1 MLLNIFISQMK
12 YLIFLSIE
20 ITKPKRP
27 LSFALRFQVLSLII
41 SILYQIKKH
50 CYLNDLLFGWKTR
63 IACVLS
69 NYIMYLPD
77 LYCLLLS
84 LIIMSQK
91 PFILIADDDQEDRY
105 LLHTAFEE
113 IGGSNDIYLVENGL
127 QVFSYLETS
136 IEQSVMPSLIVL
148 DLNMPI
154 LNGMETLSRLK
165 SHSIYKNIPVIMFTT
180 SVHEVEK
187 ARCLEIGAADFIKK
201 PARFQRTISTAR
213 YLHESAIENRI
224 ASSKD
229 C

>member
-1 MLLNIFISQMK
+1 
-12 YLIFLSIE
+12 
-20 ITKPKRP
+20 
-27 LSFALRFQVLSLII
+27 
-41 SILYQIKKH
+41 
-50 CYLNDLLFGWKTR
+50 
-63 IACVLS
+63 
-69 NYIMYLPD
+69 
-77 LYCLLLS
+77 
-84 LIIMSQK
+84 MSQK

-113 IGGSNDIYLVENGL
+113 IGGSSDIYLVENGL

-165 SHSIYKNIPVIMFTT
+165 SHNVFKNIPVIMFTT

-201 PARFQRTISTAR
+201 PARFQQTISTAR
-213 YLHESAIENRI
+213 YLHESAIENRL
-224 ASSKD
+224 ATSRN

>member
-1 MLLNIFISQMK
+1 
-12 YLIFLSIE
+12 
-20 ITKPKRP
+20 
-27 LSFALRFQVLSLII
+27 
-41 SILYQIKKH
+41 
-50 CYLNDLLFGWKTR
+50 
-63 IACVLS
+63 
-69 NYIMYLPD
+69 
-77 LYCLLLS
+77 
-84 LIIMSQK
+84 MSQN

-113 IGGSNDIYLVENGL
+113 IGGSNDIHLVDNGL
-127 QVFSYLETS
+127 QVFSYLEDS
-136 IEQSVMPSLIVL
+136 IEQTNMPALIVL

-154 LNGMETLSRLK
+154 LNGMETLTRLK
-165 SHSIYKNIPVIMFTT
+165 AHSLYKSIPVIMFTT

-201 PARFQRTISTAR
+201 PARFQQTFSPAR